1 MVVHCIAS
9 PTVVAIIDPQVV
21 TGESRGGGGDQ
32 SFLSFLCIVLYSNRM
47 PHSISESAPD

>member
-21 TGESRGGGGDQ
+21 TGESRGGGGGPI
-32 SFLSFLCIVLYSNRM
+32 FFEFFVYST
-47 PHSISESAPD
+47 IQ